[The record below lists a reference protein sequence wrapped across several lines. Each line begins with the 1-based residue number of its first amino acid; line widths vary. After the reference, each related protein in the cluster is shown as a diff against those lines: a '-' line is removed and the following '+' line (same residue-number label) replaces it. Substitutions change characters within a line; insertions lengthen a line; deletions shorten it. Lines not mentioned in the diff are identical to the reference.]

1 MIAWRACSLRIAT
14 ASALALA
21 LVVPASAA
29 TEVERIVSPLG
40 IEAWLVRSPTAPL
53 IAIDFAFRGGSSQDP
68 ADKAGV
74 AAMVAGLIDE
84 GAGGLD
90 ARAFHEQL
98 ESSAISLSFTATR
111 DQFNGSLRT
120 LLDQK
125 DKAFELTNLSL
136 TVPRFDADA
145 VERIRSNLLS
155 DLRRAT
161 TNPNQIASRNWWA
174 TAFRGHPYE
183 WPVNGTI
190 ESVTTVTPAD
200 LKAYLQ
206 RVFARDNLKIGI
218 VGNVDVATAGAIV
231 DRIFGSLPAKADL
244 APVAA
249 ANPQGLGRKIMVDL
263 DVPQSVV
270 MIGGEGIPLKDPD
283 FMAAYIVNEILG
295 GGSFASRLYRE
306 VREVRGLAYSV
317 YSALI
322 PLDHAAL
329 FMSGTATRGDRA
341 GQTLEVVEKEIHRLA
356 ETGPSQEELT
366 RAKSYLK
373 GAYALRFDT
382 SSKIASQLVQI
393 QMDDLGI
400 DYIKKRN
407 SLVEAVT
414 LADVKRVAK
423 RLLDGGLLVTVVGR
437 PPVTTAT
444 TTVKGGG
451 ELPSAPGMTR

>member
-1 MIAWRACSLRIAT
+1 MIAWRALSLRIAT
-14 ASALALA
+14 LSALAVA
-21 LVVPASAA
+21 LVAPASAA
-29 TEVERIVSPLG
+29 TEVERVVSPLG
-40 IEAWLVRSPTAPL
+40 IEAWLVHSPTAPL

-68 ADKAGV
+68 ADRAGV
-74 AAMVAGLIDE
+74 AALVAGLIDE
-84 GAGGLD
+84 GAGNLD
-90 ARAFHEQL
+90 ARGFHEQL
-98 ESSAISLSFTATR
+98 ESNAISLSFTATR

-120 LLDQK
+120 LLDQQ

-136 TVPRFDADA
+136 TAPRFDPEA
-145 VERIRSNLLS
+145 VERIRANLLS
-155 DLRRAT
+155 DLRRAN

-183 WPVNGTI
+183 WPVNGTV

-200 LKAYLQ
+200 LKNYVR

-218 VGNVDVATAGAIV
+218 VGNVDAATAGVIV

-244 APVAA
+244 APVAS
-249 ANPQGLGRKIMVDL
+249 ANPQGLGRKITVDL

-270 MIGGEGIPLKDPD
+270 MIGGEGIALKDPD
-283 FMAAYIVNEILG
+283 FMPAYIVNEILG

-322 PLDHAAL
+322 PLNHAAL

-341 GQTLEVVEKEIHRLA
+341 GQTLEVVEHEIHRLA
-356 ETGPSQEELT
+356 ETGPTVEELA

-373 GAYALRFDT
+373 GSYALRFDT

-400 DYIKKRN
+400 DYIKRRN

-444 TTVKGGG
+444 SAVKGG
-451 ELPSAPGMTR
+451 

>member
-1 MIAWRACSLRIAT
+1 LIAWRALSLRIAT
-14 ASALALA
+14 LSALTVA
-21 LVVPASAA
+21 LVAPASAA
-29 TEVERIVSPLG
+29 TEVERVVSPLG
-40 IEAWLVRSPTAPL
+40 IEAWLVHSPTAPL

-68 ADKAGV
+68 ADRAGV
-74 AAMVAGLIDE
+74 AALVAGLIDE
-84 GAGGLD
+84 GAGNLD

-120 LLDQK
+120 LLDQQ

-136 TVPRFDADA
+136 TAPRFDPEA
-145 VERIRSNLLS
+145 VERIRANLLS
-155 DLRRAT
+155 DLRRAN

-183 WPVNGTI
+183 WPVNGTV
-190 ESVTTVTPAD
+190 ESVTAVTPAD
-200 LKAYLQ
+200 LKNYVR

-218 VGNVDVATAGAIV
+218 VGNVDAATAGAIV

-244 APVAA
+244 APVAS
-249 ANPQGLGRKIMVDL
+249 ANPQGLGRKITVDL

-270 MIGGEGIPLKDPD
+270 MIGGEGIALKDPD
-283 FMAAYIVNEILG
+283 FMPAYIVNEILG

-322 PLDHAAL
+322 PLNHAAL

-341 GQTLEVVEKEIHRLA
+341 GQTLDVVEHEIHRLA
-356 ETGPSQEELT
+356 ETGPTVEELA

-373 GAYALRFDT
+373 GSYALRFDT

-400 DYIKKRN
+400 DYIKRRN

-444 TTVKGGG
+444 TAVKGG
-451 ELPSAPGMTR
+451 

>member
-1 MIAWRACSLRIAT
+1 MIAWRALSLRIAT
-14 ASALALA
+14 LSALAVA
-21 LVVPASAA
+21 LVAPASAA
-29 TEVERIVSPLG
+29 TEVERVVSPLG
-40 IEAWLVRSPTAPL
+40 IEAWLVHSPTAPL

-68 ADKAGV
+68 ADRAGV
-74 AAMVAGLIDE
+74 AALVAGLIDE
-84 GAGGLD
+84 GAGNLD

-120 LLDQK
+120 LLDQQ
-125 DKAFELTNLSL
+125 DKAFELANLSL
-136 TVPRFDADA
+136 TAPRFDPEA
-145 VERIRSNLLS
+145 VERIRANLLS
-155 DLRRAT
+155 DLRRAN

-183 WPVNGTI
+183 WPVNGTV
-190 ESVTTVTPAD
+190 ESVTTVAPAD
-200 LKAYLQ
+200 LKNYVR

-218 VGNVDVATAGAIV
+218 VGNVDAATAGAIV

-244 APVAA
+244 APVAS
-249 ANPQGLGRKIMVDL
+249 ANPQGLGRKITVDL

-270 MIGGEGIPLKDPD
+270 MIGGEGIALKDPD
-283 FMAAYIVNEILG
+283 FMPAYIVNEILG

-322 PLDHAAL
+322 PLNHAAL

-341 GQTLEVVEKEIHRLA
+341 GQTLEVVEHEIRRLA
-356 ETGPSQEELT
+356 ETGPTVEELA

-373 GAYALRFDT
+373 GSYALRFDT

-400 DYIKKRN
+400 DYIKRRN

-444 TTVKGGG
+444 SAVKGG
-451 ELPSAPGMTR
+451 